1 MQVFEWD
8 QNKAHANAH
17 NHAVTF
23 DEAATVFLDPLA
35 LTVPDLFHSEDEDR
49 SLEIGMS
56 ALGRL
61 LMVVYTAR
69 GQVIRIIS
77 ARKATKTERKTYEE
91 ENL

>member
-1 MQVFEWD
+1 MQAYEWD
-8 QNKAHANAH
+8 RNKARANAQD
-17 NHAVTF
+17 HAVTF

-49 SLEIGMS
+49 FLEIGMS

-69 GQVIRIIS
+69 GRVIRIIS